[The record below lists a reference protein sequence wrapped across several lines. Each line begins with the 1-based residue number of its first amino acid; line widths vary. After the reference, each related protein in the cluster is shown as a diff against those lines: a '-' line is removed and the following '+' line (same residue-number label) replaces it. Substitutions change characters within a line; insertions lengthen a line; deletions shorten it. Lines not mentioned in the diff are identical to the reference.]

1 MQLYFYSLMYIENV
15 LDKNISDMK
24 HTHNIISKNLARDPK
39 QSDAYILNTASC
51 TNAHSNEAECE
62 KWAAEGECQI
72 NSRWMP
78 KNCQKSCHMCG
89 KDVDKPTETPDT
101 DDDQDGQYT
110 AKSRWN
116 Q

>member
-1 MQLYFYSLMYIENV
+1 MFCPPSFWEPFPINVFVYIPTV
-15 LDKNISDMK
+15 
-24 HTHNIISKNLARDPK
+24 
-39 QSDAYILNTASC
+39 ASC

-101 DDDQDGQYT
+101 DDDQDGQYAAT
-110 AKSRWN
+110 CKRR
-116 Q
+116 